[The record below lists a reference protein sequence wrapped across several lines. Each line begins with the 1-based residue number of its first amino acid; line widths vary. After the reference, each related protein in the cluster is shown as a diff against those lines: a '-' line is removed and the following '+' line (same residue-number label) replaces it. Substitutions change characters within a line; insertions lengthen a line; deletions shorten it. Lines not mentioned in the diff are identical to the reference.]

1 MIVDLK
7 KYKNIPVLN
16 ILPHKMFEIV
26 RLLHNK
32 AHESQSREFLKN
44 KPLWEYIKTFEKY
57 KERLDFRYYV
67 RGGLFRTFC
76 SRNLMYKLK
85 I

>member
-1 MIVDLK
+1 M
-7 KYKNIPVLN
+7 
-16 ILPHKMFEIV
+16 
-26 RLLHNK
+26 K

-67 RGGLFRTFC
+67 RGGLFRTFYGVKC
-76 SRNLMYKLK
+76 LK
-85 I
+85 QVYFYTFLNNCLAYLISFCFLQASCLFRHSSTY